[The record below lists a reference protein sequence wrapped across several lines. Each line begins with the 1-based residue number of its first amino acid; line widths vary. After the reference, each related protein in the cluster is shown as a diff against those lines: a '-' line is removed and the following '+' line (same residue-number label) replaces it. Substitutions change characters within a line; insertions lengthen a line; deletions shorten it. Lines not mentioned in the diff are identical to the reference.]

1 MAQLDSAPS
10 TKKNGKKNLSAIKI
24 DLTPMVDL
32 GFLLITFF
40 IFTTTMQRPSSMK
53 IIMPTDEA
61 TPHPTVI
68 PESGALTLIP
78 IDNNKMAYF
87 KGQYQQHLDT
97 FDSKQALRNYLV
109 NMKQHV
115 NENSNLKNKEIFVII
130 KPCNQSKYGNLIN
143 ILDEL
148 LITEIE
154 KYAICELSAAEKIAY
169 KL

>member
-10 TKKNGKKNLSAIKI
+10 TKKNGRKNMSTIKI

-53 IIMPTDEA
+53 IIMPDNNIT
-61 TPHPTVI
+61 TNPTVI
-68 PESGALTLIP
+68 PESGALTLLP
-78 IDNNKMAYF
+78 ITGDKIIF
-87 KGQYQQHLDT
+87 FQGQYKNKLDT
-97 FDSKQALRNYLV
+97 FENSLALRNYLV
-109 NMKQHV
+109 NMKKTLMA
-115 NENSNLKNKEIFVII
+115 NKNIANKNIFVVI
-130 KPCNQSKYGNLIN
+130 KPSDKSKYGHLVN

-148 LITEIE
+148 LINEIAH
-154 KYAICELSAAEKIAY
+154 YAICELQQDEKDMY